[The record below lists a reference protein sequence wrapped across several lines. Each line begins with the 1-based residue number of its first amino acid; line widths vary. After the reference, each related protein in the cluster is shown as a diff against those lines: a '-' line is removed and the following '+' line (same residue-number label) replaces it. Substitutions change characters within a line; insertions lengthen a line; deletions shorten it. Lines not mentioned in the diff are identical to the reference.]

1 MRRNN
6 MRRIFL
12 NLLLGSVST
21 FFITTI
27 TPAAEHPA
35 EKAKSAKKSKAEH
48 PEHPTATKKTVTKA
62 DISAGIKSHIAN
74 KVEEGNGAYRMD
86 YEGNELAL
94 TLIKVHRDK
103 LAQLDNGQH
112 FACTDLKGSD
122 GNTYD
127 VDFFLEG
134 SAGAMKVI
142 EATVHKINS
151 ERLYRWKQKEDGH
164 WVRITTEG

>member
-1 MRRNN
+1 

-12 NLLLGSVST
+12 NLLLGSVSA

-27 TPAAEHPA
+27 APAKEHPA
-35 EKAKSAKKSKAEH
+35 E
-48 PEHPTATKKTVTKA
+48 HPTAKKKTVTKA

-74 KVEEGNGAYRMD
+74 KVKEGNGAYRMD

-94 TLIKVHRDK
+94 TLIKVHEDR

-127 VDFFLEG
+127 VDFFLKG
-134 SAGAMKVI
+134 HAGAMKVI
-142 EATVHKINS
+142 EATLHKIND

-164 WVRITTEG
+164 WVRITTEV

>member
-1 MRRNN
+1 

-12 NLLLGSVST
+12 NLLLGSVSA
-21 FFITTI
+21 FFTTTI
-27 TPAAEHPA
+27 ATAGEHPA
-35 EKAKSAKKSKAEH
+35 EHPTENAKPAKKKM
-48 PEHPTATKKTVTKA
+48 VTKA
-62 DISAGIKSHIAN
+62 DISTGIKSHIAN
-74 KVEEGNGAYRMD
+74 MVKEGNGAYRMD

-94 TLIKVHRDK
+94 NLIKVHEDK

-127 VDFFLEG
+127 VDFFLKGE
-134 SAGAMKVI
+134 AGAMKVI
-142 EATVHKINS
+142 EATVHKING
-151 ERLYRWKQKEDGH
+151 ERLYSWKQKEDGH